1 MIMAHEI
8 AKTAAGA
15 DAMAYVGETPW
26 HGLGAKLDENSDM
39 ETWAQ
44 ASGLDFELDTVP
56 VQNGNIV
63 LNNKNIVYRKDTE
76 VGLSV
81 VSNNYKLV
89 QPREVLEFFADYVEG
104 TAKLETAGVL
114 HDGKR
119 YWAMAKIDGEINIA
133 GDISKPYILLS
144 SSCDGSLA
152 TQARLTTVRV
162 VCNNTLSMA
171 TQGKADVVI
180 RHNSVFD
187 AGQAKLKL
195 EGVYE
200 SLASHTAA
208 MKALAQMKM
217 SSKQANDFLAKI
229 FDNNE
234 INLGRQ
240 PARILELFNG
250 DALGADLESAKGT
263 AFGLLNA
270 FTQYSDWEA
279 GRNQNNRLFNSWFGT
294 NSQRKIE
301 IADELLAMA
310 A

>member
-1 MIMAHEI
+1 MSHEI

-26 HGLGAKLDENSDM
+26 HGLGAKLDENASM
-39 ETWAQ
+39 ETWAE

-104 TAKLETAGVL
+104 TAKMETAGVL

-162 VCNNTLSMA
+162 VCNNTLQMA
-171 TQGKADVVI
+171 TQGKADVVV

-187 AGQAKLKL
+187 AQKAKLQL

-200 SLASHTAA
+200 SLASHAAA
-208 MKALAQMKM
+208 MKTLAGIKL
-217 SSKQANDFLAKI
+217 SNKQATEFLAKI
-229 FDNNE
+229 FDNKE

-240 PARILELFNG
+240 PARVLELFEG
-250 DALGADLESAKGT
+250 AGLGADLESSKGT

-270 FTQYSDWEA
+270 FTQYADWEA
-279 GRNQNNRLFNSWFGT
+279 GRNQNNRLFNSWFGA
-294 NSQRKIE
+294 NSDRKIL
-301 IADELLAMA
+301 IADKLLELA
-310 A
+310 

>member
-1 MIMAHEI
+1 MAHEI

-119 YWAMAKIDGEINIA
+119 YWALAKIDGEINIA

-171 TQGKADVVI
+171 TQGHADVVI

-208 MKALAQMKM
+208 MKALAKMKM
-217 SSKQANDFLAKI
+217 TSKQANDFLAKI
-229 FDNNE
+229 FDSTD

-240 PARILELFNG
+240 PARVLELFNG

-279 GRNQNNRLFNSWFGT
+279 GRNQNNRLFNSWFGA
-294 NSQRKIE
+294 NSQRKIV
-301 IADELLAMA
+301 IADELLKMA

>member
-1 MIMAHEI
+1 MSHEI

-26 HGLGAKLDENSDM
+26 HGLGAKLDENASM
-39 ETWAQ
+39 ETWAE

-104 TAKLETAGVL
+104 TAKMETAGVL

-162 VCNNTLSMA
+162 VCNNTLQMA
-171 TQGKADVVI
+171 TQGKADVVV

-187 AGQAKLKL
+187 AQKAKLQL

-200 SLASHTAA
+200 SLASHAAA
-208 MKALAQMKM
+208 MKTLAGIKL
-217 SSKQANDFLAKI
+217 SNKQATEFLAKI
-229 FDNNE
+229 FDNKE

-240 PARILELFNG
+240 PARVLELFEG
-250 DALGADLESAKGT
+250 AGLGADLESSKGT

-270 FTQYSDWEA
+270 FTQYADWEA
-279 GRNQNNRLFNSWFGT
+279 GRNQNNRLFNSWFGA
-294 NSQRKIE
+294 NSDRKIE
-301 IADELLAMA
+301 IADKLLELA
-310 A
+310 

>member
-1 MIMAHEI
+1 MAHEI

-81 VSNNYKLV
+81 VSDNYKLV

-119 YWAMAKIDGEINIA
+119 YWAMAKIDGEIDIA

-171 TQGKADVVI
+171 TQGHADVVI

-208 MKALAQMKM
+208 MKTLAKLKM
-217 SSKQANDFLAKI
+217 SNKMASEFLAKV
-229 FDNNE
+229 FDSNE

-250 DALGADLESAKGT
+250 DALGSDLESAKGT
-263 AFGLLNA
+263 GFGLLNA

-279 GRNQNNRLFNSWFGT
+279 GRNQNNRLFNSWFGA
-294 NSQRKIE
+294 NSQRKIT

>member
-1 MIMAHEI
+1 MAHEI

-26 HGLGAKLDENSDM
+26 HGLGAKLDENASL
-39 ETWAQ
+39 ETWAE
-44 ASGLDFELDTVP
+44 ASGLNFELDMVP
-56 VQNGNIV
+56 VQNGTITV
-63 LNNKNIVYRKDTE
+63 PKRKIVYRKDTE

-81 VSNNYKLV
+81 VSDNYKLV
-89 QPREVLEFFADYVEG
+89 QPIEVLNFFAGYVEG
-104 TAKLETAGVL
+104 AAKLETAGVL

-119 YWAMAKIDGEINIA
+119 YWAMAKLDGEIDIA

-171 TQGKADVVI
+171 TQGRADVVV

-187 AGQAKLKL
+187 AEKTKLQL

-200 SLASHTAA
+200 SLAAHSQA
-208 MKALAQMKM
+208 MKALARIKL
-217 SSKQANDFLAKI
+217 SDKKAEEFLSKI
-229 FDNNE
+229 FGNE
-234 INLGRQ
+234 ERQLGRQ
-240 PARILELFNG
+240 PARVMELFKG
-250 DALGADLESAKGT
+250 DGLGADLESSKGT

-279 GRNQNNRLFNSWFGT
+279 GRNQSNRLFSSWFGG
-294 NSQRKIE
+294 NSDRKIE
-301 IADELLAMA
+301 IANKLLELA
-310 A
+310 

>member
-1 MIMAHEI
+1 MAHEI

-26 HGLGAKLDENSDM
+26 HGLGAKLDENASM
-39 ETWAQ
+39 ETWAE

-104 TAKLETAGVL
+104 TAKMETAGVL

-119 YWAMAKIDGEINIA
+119 YWAMAKLDGEINIA

-162 VCNNTLSMA
+162 VCNNTLQMA
-171 TQGKADVVI
+171 TQGKADVVV

-187 AGQAKLKL
+187 AQKAKLQL

-200 SLASHTAA
+200 SLASHAAA
-208 MKALAQMKM
+208 MKTLAGIKL
-217 SSKQANDFLAKI
+217 SNKQATEFLAKI
-229 FDNNE
+229 FDNKE

-240 PARILELFNG
+240 PARVLELFEG
-250 DALGADLESAKGT
+250 AGLGADLESSKGT

-270 FTQYSDWEA
+270 FTQYADWEA
-279 GRNQNNRLFNSWFGT
+279 GRNQNNRLFNSWFGA
-294 NSQRKIE
+294 NSDRKIV
-301 IADELLAMA
+301 IADKLLELA
-310 A
+310 

>member
-1 MIMAHEI
+1 MAHEI

-26 HGLGAKLDENSDM
+26 HGLGAKLDENASM
-39 ETWAQ
+39 ETWAK

-104 TAKLETAGVL
+104 TAKMETAGVL

-162 VCNNTLSMA
+162 VCNNTLQMA
-171 TQGKADVVI
+171 TQGKADVVV

-187 AGQAKLKL
+187 AQKAKLQL

-200 SLASHTAA
+200 SLASHAAA
-208 MKALAQMKM
+208 MKTLAGIKL
-217 SSKQANDFLAKI
+217 SNKQATEFLAKI
-229 FDNNE
+229 FDNKE

-240 PARILELFNG
+240 PARVLELFEG
-250 DALGADLESAKGT
+250 AGLGADLESSKGT

-270 FTQYSDWEA
+270 FTQYADWEA
-279 GRNQNNRLFNSWFGT
+279 GRNQNNRLFNSWFGA
-294 NSQRKIE
+294 NSDRKIE
-301 IADELLAMA
+301 IADKLLELA
-310 A
+310 

>member
-1 MIMAHEI
+1 MAHEI

-26 HGLGAKLDENSDM
+26 HGLGAKLDENASM

-56 VQNGNIV
+56 VQNGNI
-63 LNNKNIVYRKDTE
+63 KIAKKQIIYRKDNE
-76 VGLSV
+76 LGLAV
-81 VSNNYKLV
+81 VSDSYKIV

-119 YWAMAKIDGEINIA
+119 YWAMAKLDGEINIA

-152 TQARLTTVRV
+152 TQAKLTTVRV
-162 VCNNTLSMA
+162 VCNNTLQMA

-180 RHNSVFD
+180 RHNTVFD
-187 AGQAKLKL
+187 AQDVKLRL

-208 MKALAQMKM
+208 MKALASLKM
-217 SSKQANDFLAKI
+217 SNKAAEQFLNKI
-229 FDNNE
+229 FDVKGEDMN
-234 INLGRQ
+234 R
-240 PARILELFNG
+240 ASTRVMELYKG
-250 DALGADLESAKGT
+250 DGLGADLESSKGT

-270 FTQYSDWEA
+270 FTQYADWEA
-279 GRNQNNRLFNSWFGT
+279 GRNQNNRVFNSWFGY
-294 NSQRKIE
+294 NANRKVE
-301 IADELLAMA
+301 IADKLLELA
-310 A
+310 